1 MNKQIIE
8 FGDDLSTRQLG
19 NYYKKHNG
27 RVKKS
32 IKKINDTIELETK
45 VEKKNLE
52 EAVNKFQTKVKK
64 VMDREDI
71 KIEQTNVIKS
81 KTKMVKALNAAVKR
95 FFKRREQVY
104 DNEEL
109 SPQSKKKKE
118 LEIYNK
124 MLSKFFTEE
133 EREEFENMVRNN
145 MVVMLNPRQLKSSK
159 LMQQIENG

>member
-32 IKKINDTIELETK
+32 IKKINETIELETK

-81 KTKMVKALNAAVKR
+81 KTKMVKAT
-95 FFKRREQVY
+95 RR
-104 DNEEL
+104 D
-109 SPQSKKKKE
+109 
-118 LEIYNK
+118 
-124 MLSKFFTEE
+124 KFIESLGKW
-133 EREEFENMVRNN
+133 FE
-145 MVVMLNPRQLKSSK
+145 
-159 LMQQIENG
+159 